1 MTDFIKLK
9 TESFAHANFNL
20 LKNDFY
26 FNVNGETFCT
36 SKFLAS
42 ILSPAVSNLLST
54 DETLNSFEINTNSRG
69 DFQIFLNLF
78 QSCQQEINDND
89 KEFLCEILETLQ
101 NKYLQIELNTNTTDI
116 TYENVFSNLLNELS
130 YPRFYQEII
139 DKKISILSSNLYRIL
154 SNEEER
160 QILSQ
165 LELEFIERILNH
177 KQLLIESEDQLLE
190 FINSLYEKNQES
202 SFLYEYVN
210 FVNCSSRSMQTFL
223 NTFSIE
229 NINEGIWNQM
239 KERLEQPIEQQ
250 NQINQS
256 NRYHLKELNQTN
268 QQFKEFPK
276 GSADFDGII
285 NYLRK
290 QTNNQIEN
298 EIKITASSIYDNNV
312 NTFGPYNSIQ
322 YENETYFA
330 TQNSPNSWICFEFKN
345 HQIIPTHYTIRS
357 RYEGYWAPIYYKIEV
372 SNDNSTWY
380 EIDKQNGGPF
390 TNGQPATFTIPIDKN
405 KQKEAKY
412 IRLTQTGENSH
423 GNDDLIFES
432 IEFYGYL
439 K

>member
-20 LKNDFY
+20 LKHDFY

-54 DETLNSFEINTNSRG
+54 DKTLKSFEINTNSRG

-116 TYENVFSNLLNELS
+116 TYENVFSNLFTEFN
-130 YPRFYQEII
+130 YPQYYQEII

-177 KQLLIESEDQLLE
+177 EQLLIESEDQLLE
-190 FINSLYEKNQES
+190 FINSLYEKNRES

-210 FVNCSSRSMQTFL
+210 FVNCSSTSMQTFL

-239 KERLEQPIEQQ
+239 KGRLEQPIEQQ

-256 NRYHLKELNQTN
+256 NRYHI
-268 QQFKEFPK
+268 KEFPK

-298 EIKITASSIYDNNV
+298 EIKITASSILRNDV
-312 NTFGPYNSIQ
+312 NDYGPYNSIQ
-322 YENETYFA
+322 YENQKYFC

-345 HQIIPTHYTIRS
+345 YQIIPTHYTIRS
-357 RYEGYWAPIYYKIEV
+357 RNGGYYAPINYKIEV

-390 TNGQPATFTIPIDKN
+390 TNGQQATFTIPIDKN
-405 KQKEAKY
+405 KQKVAKY
-412 IRLTQTGENSH
+412 IRLTQTVKDSNGS
-423 GNDDLIFES
+423 DYLCFES
-432 IEFYGYL
+432 IEFYVYL

>member
-78 QSCQQEINDND
+78 QSFQQEINDQD
-89 KEFLCEILETLQ
+89 KDFLCEILETLQ
-101 NKYLQIELNTNTTDI
+101 NKYLQIESNTNI

-177 KQLLIESEDQLLE
+177 QQLLIESEDQLLE

-256 NRYHLKELNQTN
+256 NRYMVH
-268 QQFKEFPK
+268 FKEFPK

-298 EIKITASSIYDNNV
+298 EIKITASSIYDNDV
-312 NTFGPYNSIQ
+312 NNYGPYNSIQ
-322 YENETYFA
+322 YENQKFFA
-330 TQNSPNSWICFEFKN
+330 TGHYPNSWICFEFKN

-357 RYEGYWAPIYYKIEV
+357 YNDGCYAPINYKIEV

-390 TNGQPATFTIPIDKN
+390 TDGQQATFTIPIDKN

-412 IRLTQTGENSH
+412 IRLTQTGKNSN
-423 GNDDLIFES
+423 GCDYLCFES